1 MEEIW
6 QEIRAKLKVNFY
18 IVGSNPPKEIVDL
31 HNEAEGV
38 IVKGYV
44 SDEELARIY
53 QSVRLVVVPLRFGAG
68 IKGKV
73 IDAMYNGL
81 PMVSTSI
88 GAEGIIGADDI
99 LNVADTAKDF
109 ATNVIELYEDT
120 KRLENLSQKASRYV
134 KEKHSIDA
142 VWSIIE
148 EDF

>member
-1 MEEIW
+1 M
-6 QEIRAKLKVNFY
+6 NFY
-18 IVGSNPPKEIVDL
+18 IVGSNPPKEIVAL

-38 IVKGYV
+38 IVKGFV
-44 SDEELARIY
+44 SDEELAKIY
-53 QSVRLVVVPLRFGAG
+53 KNVRLVVVPLRFGAG

-99 LNVADTAKDF
+99 LNVADTPKDF
-109 ATNVIELYEDT
+109 AANVIDLYDDVQRLQELS
-120 KRLENLSQKASRYV
+120 KKASLYV

-142 VWSIIE
+142 VWSIVE

>member
-1 MEEIW
+1 M
-6 QEIRAKLKVNFY
+6 NFY
-18 IVGSNPPKEIVDL
+18 IVGSNPPDEIVAL

-44 SDEELARIY
+44 SDEELAKIY
-53 QSVRLVVVPLRFGAG
+53 KNVRLVVVPLRFGAG

-99 LNVADTAKDF
+99 LNVADTAEDF
-109 ATNVIELYEDT
+109 AQNVIKLYDDVQRLQELS
-120 KRLENLSQKASRYV
+120 KKAGVYV

-142 VWSIIE
+142 VWSIVE